1 MNVTVDLLTISIY
14 NLFVDLLKRYK
25 EEIGKDLVV
34 DDFNIKDVQQKLPSR
49 KHFWVARLID
59 AKIELSQLQ
68 KRKKKLKTLLAQKIS
83 AESSVSL
90 SQSVILNAVDNSDD
104 MEKINDSIKEY
115 EYVIEYLEK
124 IEKIMSTMHWEIK
137 NIVEIQKLE
146 QL

>member
-1 MNVTVDLLTISIY
+1 
-14 NLFVDLLKRYK
+14 VDLLKRYK

-115 EYVIEYLEK
+115 EYIIEYLEK

>member
-1 MNVTVDLLTISIY
+1 M
-14 NLFVDLLKRYK
+14 DLLKRYK

>member
-1 MNVTVDLLTISIY
+1 M
-14 NLFVDLLKRYK
+14 DLLKRYK

-59 AKIELSQLQ
+59 AKIELSKLQ